1 MVKKQI
7 PIPISVATTAIQQL
21 VTGYAQQNLLIE
33 KFLKKEKKQRKA
45 KTKITKSIILFISI
59 LFNQIY
65 IDNPIHPR

>member
-33 KFLKKEKKQRKA
+33 KFLKKEKKQRKT
-45 KTKITKSIILFISI
+45 KTKITKSIILFIST
-59 LFNQIY
+59 LQTKKKMWCS
-65 IDNPIHPR
+65 